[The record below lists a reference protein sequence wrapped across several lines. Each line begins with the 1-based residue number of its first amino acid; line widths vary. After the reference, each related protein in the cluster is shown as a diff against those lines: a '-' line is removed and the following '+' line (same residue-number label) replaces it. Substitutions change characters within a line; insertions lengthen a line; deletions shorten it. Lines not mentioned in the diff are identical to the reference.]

1 MQMCIRDRYKD
12 MPCLAYTHLQP
23 AQLTTV
29 GKRATPVS
37 YTHLT
42 NGLVVYPKVI
52 RARVM
57 KELPFMATE
66 NIMMDAV
73 MKGGNRQE
81 LHEKIRQHSI
91 AAGKV
96 IKEEGGENDLVDRI
110 AADPDFMTTK
120 EEIEAKLIP
129 ENYTGRSASQVTAFP
144 VSYTHLVAKPVFFI
158 VLAVILCL

>member
-1 MQMCIRDRYKD
+1 
-12 MPCLAYTHLQP
+12 
-23 AQLTTV
+23 
-29 GKRATPVS
+29 
-37 YTHLT
+37 
-42 NGLVVYPKVI
+42 
-52 RARVM
+52 
-57 KELPFMATE
+57 MATE

-73 MKGGNRQE
+73 MKGGNRPE

-129 ENYTGRSASQVTAFP
+129 ENYTGRSASQVSAF
-144 VSYTHLVAKPVFFI
+144 LDRCIKPVLEENKY
-158 VLAVILCL
+158 VLGEKAELSV

>member
-1 MQMCIRDRYKD
+1 
-12 MPCLAYTHLQP
+12 
-23 AQLTTV
+23 
-29 GKRATPVS
+29 
-37 YTHLT
+37 
-42 NGLVVYPKVI
+42 
-52 RARVM
+52 
-57 KELPFMATE
+57 MATE

-120 EEIEAKLIP
+120 EEIEALPNGTELLGI
-129 ENYTGRSASQVTAFP
+129 YQVSAF
-144 VSYTHLVAKPVFFI
+144 LDRCIKPVLEKNKD
-158 VLAVILCL
+158 VLGEKAELSV

>member
-1 MQMCIRDRYKD
+1 MLNI
-12 MPCLAYTHLQP
+12 
-23 AQLTTV
+23 
-29 GKRATPVS
+29 
-37 YTHLT
+37 T

-96 IKEEGGENDLVDRI
+96 IKENDLVDRI

-129 ENYTGRSASQVTAFP
+129 ENYTGRSASQVSAF
-144 VSYTHLVAKPVFFI
+144 LDRCIKPVLEKNKD
-158 VLAVILCL
+158 VLGEKAELSV